1 MVWHLP
7 HIHALAEHFG
17 APVSLFTKPRSRA
30 DELLMT
36 DASVA
41 DVTWVDRNPPGRRGE
56 HDGPNG
62 LWRLVRM
69 LRARRFDRCISHQRE
84 APKDTCLLSVK
95 LCGILCVTL

>member
-7 HIHALAEHFG
+7 HIHALAQHFG
-17 APVSLFTKPRSRA
+17 TPVSLFTKPRSRA

-41 DVTWVDRNPPGRRGE
+41 DVTWVDRNPLGRRGE

-62 LWRLVRM
+62 LWRLVQM
-69 LRARRFDRCISHQRE
+69 LPPLH
-84 APKDTCLLSVK
+84 PL
-95 LCGILCVTL
+95 